1 MAGDRWTFLVVRGED
16 DPVRQYSLSLR
27 TIRLLGGV
35 AALSV
40 LAIVASTA
48 ILLSDAATRV
58 QAHSLQARNQVLEEE
73 LSGFQARIGD
83 LEQSLDRV
91 ASNDAHFRSL
101 AGLEVIDPEVL
112 EAGVGGPGLG
122 SPENSPL
129 WPTDPATTN
138 SIFATGY
145 DLSALERRARLLSES
160 LEEATDSVLAH
171 RNLLESTPSLLPTQ
185 GWLSSRF
192 SQSRMHPVH
201 NRPLPHEGVD
211 ISAPTGTPIMAA
223 AKGRVVR
230 SGWVVGYGLTVEIDH
245 GYGFQ
250 TLYGHASKLIVQ
262 VGDEV
267 LRGDVIAQVGS
278 TGITTAPN
286 LHYEVKVNG
295 VAQDPSRFILPD
307 YVRN

>member
-16 DPVRQYSLSLR
+16 NPVRQYSLPSR
-27 TIRLLGGV
+27 TIRILCGV
-35 AALSV
+35 GIASV
-40 LAIVASTA
+40 LAILASSA
-48 ILLSDAATRV
+48 ILLSDAAMRV
-58 QAHSLQARNQVLEEE
+58 QARNLEARNEVLEEE
-73 LSGFQARIGD
+73 LSHFQNRISG
-83 LEQSLDRV
+83 LEQTLDRV
-91 ASNDAHFRSL
+91 ASNDAHFRNL
-101 AGLEVIDPEVL
+101 AGLEIIDPEVL
-112 EAGVGGPGLG
+112 KAGVGGPGLG
-122 SPENSPL
+122 TPDTSPL
-129 WPTDPATTN
+129 WSTDSVTTK
-138 SIFATGY
+138 SIFATSY

-171 RNLLESTPSLLPTQ
+171 RSLLESTPSILPTQ

-211 ISAPTGTPIMAA
+211 ISAPTGTPILAA
-223 AKGRVVR
+223 AKGRVKR
-230 SGWVVGYGLTVEIDH
+230 SGWIVGYGLTVEIDH
-245 GYGFQ
+245 GYGFT
-250 TLYGHASKLIVQ
+250 TLYGHASKLIAQ

-286 LHYEVKVNG
+286 LHYEVKVDG